1 MEHGQIV
8 LDLFVP
14 ADQDTAKAVHP
25 TVRAFDQRASG
36 LEADVSF
43 ERLRLFTSGSNVQR
57 IPEGL
62 AQLSHFVV
70 IVAFI
75 QAQMLWLRCAL
86 AWADRL
92 EYFPASLVPS

>member
-25 TVRAFDQRASG
+25 TVSAFDHPASG
-36 LEADVSF
+36 LEADLSF

-57 IPEGL
+57 VPEGL
-62 AQLSHFVV
+62 AQLSHARRHRSRYPSTNA
-70 IVAFI
+70 VASR
-75 QAQMLWLRCAL
+75 AW
-86 AWADRL
+86 AWADRW
-92 EYFPASLVPS
+92 EYFPASL